1 MRIIQLCYHNTGASS
16 TLTIKEGM
24 NLVGKHCPGTVRLF
38 CEGVELTLLRW
49 KYNEN
54 NEIVSY
60 DPRATP
66 NYSNLLGV
74 SAFRN
79 VELFSV
85 AQNPGNA
92 RFANF
97 TSILTID
104 LTGLQE
110 IGVTNITCGD
120 PVYTDTL
127 YTEVKIIEQSY
138 PEMINITKVIASYVH
153 NSSLESLDLTWKK
166 IVSNFKFFPIK
177 SHSFSLLQIPACPQY
192 ESSLGYQLNITGL
205 GVVRINQT
213 SCENNSCTAEV
224 MNFVDTDSDYQ
235 ILFIMNETNS
245 NERVLEIGKHHP
257 AAELIIIGSLVF
269 ID

>member
-1 MRIIQLCYHNTGASS
+1 MS
-16 TLTIKEGM
+16 
-24 NLVGKHCPGTVRLF
+24 LVGEQCPGTVRLF

-127 YTEVKIIEQSY
+127 YTEIKIIEQSY
-138 PEMINITKVIASYVH
+138 PEIINITKVIASYVH
-153 NSSLESLDLTWKK
+153 NSSLKSLDLTWKK
-166 IVSNFKFFPIK
+166 IVS
-177 SHSFSLLQIPACPQY
+177 
-192 ESSLGYQLNITGL
+192 
-205 GVVRINQT
+205 
-213 SCENNSCTAEV
+213 SC
-224 MNFVDTDSDYQ
+224 YY
-235 ILFIMNETNS
+235 
-245 NERVLEIGKHHP
+245 
-257 AAELIIIGSLVF
+257 
-269 ID
+269 